1 MQSVWQKYIN
11 NSPSGRRGGT
21 AGDGVGNQELDT
33 VIVGGGIAGIMCAYM
48 LSQNGH
54 KVTLIEAHKL
64 LSGVTSHTT
73 AHVSA
78 FQPVYQDIP
87 TNKKRRLYFQSQ
99 INAVEGIAK
108 LVSELKIDCDF
119 KRADSWVFAQSDRD
133 VPDLKKEY
141 KVLRKFH
148 APVEYHG
155 SRQMAIG
162 TYPAI
167 RLNNQ
172 AVFNP
177 IKFCQGILS
186 VMAKEVPILE
196 NTRIKKVCL
205 MRKTLK
211 TEKETFKYK
220 RVIFATGFPIVNIRG
235 LYAFK
240 MYKSFSYSICAQT
253 ETKLGAQFGEIAKDG
268 FTYRDSTDGIII
280 GGLDHRTG
288 RWKCKKY
295 FDILKEESKRLG
307 GKVAHEWCANDC
319 MTFDHVP
326 YAGRMFC
333 LCRSAFMISGF
344 NKWGMANAYVGAELV
359 ANLVDG
365 ERNRYKKIF
374 KPTRILHISVW
385 PAFFWNF
392 LQDGLGLLAGLFSS
406 KKRRCPHMGCRL
418 KFNPN
423 TQTYDCPCHG
433 SRFTENGDIIVSP
446 AVDANE
452 VLARKN
458 P

>member
-1 MQSVWQKYIN
+1 MISDVNVSVWQKYITRQ
-11 NSPSGRRGGT
+11 PSKP
-21 AGDGVGNQELDT
+21 AGSNDFDT
-33 VIVGGGIAGIMCAYM
+33 VVVGGGIAGILCAYM
-48 LSQNGH
+48 LSDSGH

-64 LSGVTSHTT
+64 LSGVTSNTT

-78 FQPVYQDIP
+78 FQPIYQDIP

-108 LVSELKIDCDF
+108 LISELKIDCDF
-119 KRADSWVFAQSDRD
+119 KRADSWVFAESDRYIK
-133 VPDLKKEY
+133 DLKKEY

-155 SRQMAIG
+155 SRQMSIG

-186 VMAKEVPILE
+186 KSKFNIIEDC
-196 NTRIKKVCL
+196 RIKKVCL

-240 MYKSFSYSICAQT
+240 MYKSFSYSVCVQT

-288 RWKCKKY
+288 RWKCKTY
-295 FDILKEESKRLG
+295 FDILKEEAKRLN
-307 GKVAHEWCANDC
+307 GKVTHEWCANDC

-326 YAGRMFC
+326 YTGRMFC
-333 LCRSAFMISGF
+333 FCRSAFMISGF
-344 NKWGMANAYVGAELV
+344 GKWGMANSFACAKLIDDIF
-359 ANLVDG
+359 NKQK
-365 ERNRYKKIF
+365 NPYKRIF
-374 KPTRILHISVW
+374 KPTRILNIKVW
-385 PAFFWNF
+385 LAFFWNF
-392 LQDGLGLLAGLFSS
+392 LQDGLGLVLGLLSS
-406 KKRRCPHMGCRL
+406 RKRRCPHMGCRL

-423 TQTYDCPCHG
+423 TRTYDCPCHG
-433 SRFTENGDIIVSP
+433 SRLTEKGDIIVSP
-446 AVDANE
+446 TVDANE
-452 VLARKN
+452 VLARKKSK
-458 P
+458 